1 MAIISV
7 AVLNQSTAVT
17 DTEVKDLI
25 SALQTQVTRDLA
37 PAWNIDATLSPV
49 AAGQQAPAGSY
60 RLFLLDN
67 TDQGQDTGYHTAD
80 ADGPFARVFVVSAKT
95 EGQQWT
101 AVASHELLEM
111 LVNPHGNRAAFVVA
125 DDTGLTN
132 ASTSSG
138 VSGTYY
144 DLEVYDPVYPDEN
157 NYQIN
162 DVYVSDFV
170 FPLWFA
176 PWLVPTDPAKS
187 PAKVDYANKLQN
199 PGDLA
204 PGALLAASFT
214 GRYNLNGPPPTP
226 AAAAQTRTPS
236 AFVAARAAQ
245 TSSGT

>member
-1 MAIISV
+1 MALIPV
-7 AVLNQSTAVT
+7 AVLNQSSAVT
-17 DTEVKDLI
+17 DTEVKNLI
-25 SALQTQVTRDLA
+25 SALQTQVSRDLA
-37 PAWNIDATLSPV
+37 PAWNIDATLSLV

-60 RLFLLDN
+60 RLFLLDK
-67 TDQGQDTGYHTAD
+67 TDQGQDTGYHSAD
-80 ADGPFARVFVVSAKT
+80 TDGPFARVFVVSAKT

-132 ASTSSG
+132 ASTASG

-144 DLEVYDPVYPDEN
+144 DLEVCDPVYPDEN

-162 DVYVSDFV
+162 GVYVSDFV

-176 PWLVPTDPAKS
+176 PWLVPS
-187 PAKVDYANKLQN
+187 GQSSAKVDHANKLQF

-204 PGALLAASFT
+204 PGALLAASYT
-214 GRYNLNGPPPTP
+214 GRYNLNGPPPT
-226 AAAAQTRTPS
+226 AAVAQSRTPS
-236 AFVAARAAQ
+236 AFVAARAAMQ
-245 TSSGT
+245 KSSGA

>member
-1 MAIISV
+1 MALIPV
-7 AVLNQSTAVT
+7 AVLNQSAAVT
-17 DTEVKDLI
+17 DVEVNNLI
-25 SALQTQVTRDLA
+25 AALQMQVSRDLA
-37 PAWNIDATLSPV
+37 PAWNIDATLSFVP
-49 AAGQQAPAGSY
+49 AGQQAPAGSY
-60 RLFLLDN
+60 RLFLLDK

-95 EGQQWT
+95 DGQQWT

-132 ASTSSG
+132 ASAASG

-144 DLEVYDPVYPDEN
+144 DLEICDPVYPDEN
-157 NYQIN
+157 DYQIN
-162 DVYVSDFV
+162 GVYVSDFV

-176 PWLVPTDPAKS
+176 PWLVPTGPNQP

-226 AAAAQTRTPS
+226 AVAAQTRMPS
-236 AFVAARAAQ
+236 AFVAARAAAK
-245 TSSGT
+245 TS